1 MAWPWAPWGE
11 GGREE
16 SFGNGR
22 FLSERTPPPP
32 LQALANST
40 VEYESLESEVS
51 ALHDDLW
58 EQLNLD
64 VQVKRAPG
72 QEGVSV
78 PSLLLWAKRDQSG
91 FLSCF

>member
-1 MAWPWAPWGE
+1 M
-11 GGREE
+11 
-16 SFGNGR
+16 
-22 FLSERTPPPP
+22 
-32 LQALANST
+32 QALTNST

-72 QEGVSV
+72 KEGVSV
-78 PSLLLWAKRDQSG
+78 PSLLLWAKGAS
-91 FLSCF
+91 FLAPEISET